1 LIDNSIFD
9 FNLDIGWIAILLPST
24 LAKGRRKGEERK
36 GEERKGEE
44 RRGEERKGKERKG
57 KVLILLALCR
67 RLSSFWIL
75 VFI

>member
-24 LAKGRRKGEERK
+24 LAKGRRK